1 MQRILITGAS
11 RGIGRAIA
19 EKLAGPDVVLLLHGR
34 DQKALEE
41 TAASA
46 KLNGARCELLICDL
60 SKPALIEKLITQ
72 VNSAPLDVLVNNAGV
87 GLAKPLDEI
96 TLDEWNFT
104 VAVNITAPF
113 LLCKGLVPRMS
124 SGASI
129 VNILSGAARIGFPGW
144 ASYCM
149 SKFALDGFSKALRE
163 ELRPRGIRVI
173 NIYPGATDTDIW
185 DQVPGDWPREKMM
198 RPESVA
204 MAVKAALEQPSNIL
218 VEDITLGIIE
228 GKL

>member
-19 EKLAGPDVVLLLHGR
+19 EKLAGPNVVLLLHGR

-46 KLNGARCELLICDL
+46 KLNGAKCELFICDL
-60 SKPALIEKLITQ
+60 SKPILVEKLIAQ

-87 GLAKPLDEI
+87 GMVNPFEMI
-96 TLDEWNFT
+96 TKEEWDMT

-113 LLCKGLVPRMS
+113 LLCKGIIPMMKTGASVVNIV
-124 SGASI
+124 SGAGKAGI
-129 VNILSGAARIGFPGW
+129 PGW
-144 ASYCM
+144 SSYCM
-149 SKFALDGFSKALRE
+149 SKFAMDGFARSLRE

-173 NIYPGATDTDIW
+173 NVYPGATDTEIW

-228 GKL
+228 GRL